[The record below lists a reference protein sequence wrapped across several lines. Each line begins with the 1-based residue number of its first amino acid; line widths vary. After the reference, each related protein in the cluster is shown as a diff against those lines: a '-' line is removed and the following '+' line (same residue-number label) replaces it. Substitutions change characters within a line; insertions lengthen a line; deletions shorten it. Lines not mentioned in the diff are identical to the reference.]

1 MEIQGRS
8 PRISRP
14 SLPAGV
20 QAPERVDSGPAL
32 DRAAL
37 SSKALERQGRGPD
50 RLSGSFIQPF
60 GGGSPEYWLR
70 TLSDMQRLG
79 MDTAVIQFSRYGNQD
94 LSANTERIL
103 EAADQL
109 GMTVM
114 VGTMLNEHA
123 GGMLGSWYLR
133 QYLPWELKRE
143 AAAVAADTAELV
155 ARFSHHPSFGGI
167 YIPYE
172 VNATASAERIG
183 DFYGAI
189 AKAAKEAKPDLKV
202 MLSPYTN
209 LIPGLAAS
217 RSPEAL
223 SNWWDTVLARADIDI
238 LAWQDGVGGTEKQLD
253 RVERDLG
260 AIARATA
267 KHGVELWANLETF
280 HRTTKW
286 YQGFAAEPASIET
299 VKRQIEATR
308 PHVSKLINFD
318 FNDYMSPQGSAAA
331 AAFYEDYRRYL
342 AERDT
347 E

>member
-238 LAWQDGVGGTEKQLD
+238 LAWQDGVGGT
-253 RVERDLG
+253 
-260 AIARATA
+260 
-267 KHGVELWANLETF
+267 
-280 HRTTKW
+280 KW